1 MLHTLLHLGHA
12 TQPVGYHSTRFS
24 REDFLLE
31 TDRVCCI
38 LSSLADLPDRLSCL
52 ILETLMGKVA
62 GPVPRGRTPAKKC
75 TESGKSLLSYCG
87 MHNCRILYWSRIWPY
102 IWFCGSWKLYEA
114 IDMTLVEWGLI
125 DYYCYEAIDGLNMI
139 VKWILRIFSGVSG
152 L

>member
-75 TESGKSLLSYCG
+75 TKSGKVYFHIVESTIAEFYTDHEYDLIFG
-87 MHNCRILYWSRIWPY
+87 FAAPGNCMKQL
-102 IWFCGSWKLYEA
+102 
-114 IDMTLVEWGLI
+114 T
-125 DYYCYEAIDGLNMI
+125 
-139 VKWILRIFSGVSG
+139 
-152 L
+152 